1 MQDEHVVQEKFTTAR
16 EATPAGARARRGL
29 RVVGL
34 CALVVAIAVVVFGI
48 VKRRQNEVTVAQW
61 TEAQAI
67 PEVAVLTPKSSPA
80 VAPLV
85 LPGNIQAWYEAPMY
99 ARVSGYLKM
108 WYFDYGAHVKKGDV
122 LAEIDTPDLD
132 AQLAAAQA
140 KLNSALAVVNVRKTE
155 LQFAELTYNRWRESP
170 TGVVSE
176 QETESKQADY
186 GSAKARLNAANA
198 EVAEDQGEVDRLNAL
213 EGFKKIIAPFGG
225 VVTARETDIGALINA
240 GSGTSNEPELFRMA
254 DVSKMRIFVQVPQ
267 QQSAGIAPG
276 QEAEVHLPQYPGKTF
291 KATVATTSDAI
302 NMEART
308 LLVELHVDN
317 PDGLLQPGAYAQVV
331 FRLPS
336 NPDVLRNPNK
346 RAGVPHARTA
356 GRHARSRRQDRAEVG
371 NTRAEPRNRRRSRER
386 PLGVR
391 SGRRQSPGFAG
402 VRRSGARGERSD
414 SRPRCAGDHAGRE
427 GAVRGGRGYR
437 PSAAVSSASRVA

>member
-1 MQDEHVVQEKFTTAR
+1 MQEEHVVQEKFTIAR
-16 EATPAGARARRGL
+16 EATPAKARAPRGL
-29 RVVGL
+29 RLAGL

-48 VKRRQNEVTVAQW
+48 VERRQNEVTVAQW

-155 LQFAELTYNRWRESP
+155 LQFAESTYNRWRESP

-276 QEAEVHLPQYPGKTF
+276 QEAEVHLPQYPGRTF

-336 NPDVLRNPNK
+336 NPDVLRIPTSALVFREQGLQVATLGPGDK
-346 RAGVPHARTA
+346 IELKSVTL
-356 GRHARSRRQDRAEVG
+356 GRNLGTDVEV
-371 NTRAEPRNRRRSRER
+371 
-386 PLGVR
+386 V
-391 SGRRQSPGFAG
+391 SGL
-402 VRRSGARGERSD
+402 
-414 SRPRCAGDHAGRE
+414 
-427 GAVRGGRGYR
+427 
-437 PSAAVSSASRVA
+437 SASDRVVDSPPDSLASGDLVHVASDQTPDRDAQATTPDAKAP

>member
-1 MQDEHVVQEKFTTAR
+1 VQEEHVVQEKFTTAR
-16 EATPAGARARRGL
+16 EATPAEARAPRGL
-29 RVVGL
+29 RLAGL

-48 VKRRQNEVTVAQW
+48 VERRQNEVSVAQW
-61 TEAQAI
+61 TVAQAI

-155 LQFAELTYNRWRESP
+155 LQFAESTYNRWRESP

-186 GSAKARLNAANA
+186 GSARARLNAANA

-213 EGFKKIIAPFGG
+213 EGFKKIIAPFDG

-240 GSGTSNEPELFRMA
+240 GSGTSNGPELFRMA

-276 QEAEVHLPQYPGKTF
+276 QEAEVHLPQYPGRTF
-291 KATVATTSDAI
+291 KATVATTSNAI

-308 LLVELHVDN
+308 LLVELHADN

-336 NPDVLRNPNK
+336 NPDVLRIPTSALVFREQGLQVATLGPGDK
-346 RAGVPHARTA
+346 IELKSVIL
-356 GRHARSRRQDRAEVG
+356 GRNLGIDVEVVSGLLASDRVVDSPPDSLASGDLVRVASDQTPDRAAQASVPD
-371 NTRAEPRNRRRSRER
+371 AKEP
-386 PLGVR
+386 
-391 SGRRQSPGFAG
+391 
-402 VRRSGARGERSD
+402 
-414 SRPRCAGDHAGRE
+414 
-427 GAVRGGRGYR
+427 
-437 PSAAVSSASRVA
+437 

>member
-16 EATPAGARARRGL
+16 EATPAEARAPRGL
-29 RVVGL
+29 RLVGL
-34 CALVVAIAVVVFGI
+34 CALVVAIAVVAFGI
-48 VKRRQNEVTVAQW
+48 LERRQNEVTVAQW

-67 PEVAVLTPKSSPA
+67 PEVAVLTPMSSPA

-155 LQFAELTYNRWRESP
+155 LQFAESTYNRWRESP

-240 GSGTSNEPELFRMA
+240 GSGTSNGPELFRMA

-276 QEAEVHLPQYPGKTF
+276 QEAEVHLPQYPGRTF

-336 NPDVLRNPNK
+336 NPDVLRIPTSALVFRK
-346 RAGVPHARTA
+346 QGLQVATLGPGDKIELKSVTL
-356 GRHARSRRQDRAEVG
+356 GRNLGTDVEVVSGLLASDRVVDSPPDSLA
-371 NTRAEPRNRRRSRER
+371 
-386 PLGVR
+386 
-391 SGRRQSPGFAG
+391 SGDL
-402 VRRSGARGERSD
+402 V
-414 SRPRCAGDHAGRE
+414 
-427 GAVRGGRGYR
+427 
-437 PSAAVSSASRVA
+437 RVASDQTPDHEAQASVPDAKKP

>member
-1 MQDEHVVQEKFTTAR
+1 VQKEHVVQEKFTTAR
-16 EATPAGARARRGL
+16 EATPAEARAPRGL
-29 RVVGL
+29 RLVGL
-34 CALVVAIAVVVFGI
+34 CALVVAIAVVAFGI
-48 VKRRQNEVTVAQW
+48 VERRQNEVTVAQW

-67 PEVAVLTPKSSPA
+67 PEVAVLTPMSSPA

-155 LQFAELTYNRWRESP
+155 LQFAESTYNRWRESP

-186 GSAKARLNAANA
+186 GSARARLNAANA

-213 EGFKKIIAPFGG
+213 EGFKKIIAPFDG

-240 GSGTSNEPELFRMA
+240 GSGTSNGPELFRMA

-276 QEAEVHLPQYPGKTF
+276 QEAEVHLPQYPGRTF

-336 NPDVLRNPNK
+336 NPDVLRIPTSALVFRK
-346 RAGVPHARTA
+346 QGLQVATLGPGDKIELKSVTL
-356 GRHARSRRQDRAEVG
+356 GRNLGTDVEV
-371 NTRAEPRNRRRSRER
+371 
-386 PLGVR
+386 V
-391 SGRRQSPGFAG
+391 SGL
-402 VRRSGARGERSD
+402 
-414 SRPRCAGDHAGRE
+414 
-427 GAVRGGRGYR
+427 
-437 PSAAVSSASRVA
+437 SASDRIVDSPPDSLASGDLVHVASDQTPDRDAQATTPDAKAP

>member
-1 MQDEHVVQEKFTTAR
+1 VQEEHVVQEKFTTAR
-16 EATPAGARARRGL
+16 EATPAEARAPRGL
-29 RVVGL
+29 RLVGL
-34 CALVVAIAVVVFGI
+34 CALVVAIAVVAFGI
-48 VKRRQNEVTVAQW
+48 VERRQNEVTVAQW

-67 PEVAVLTPKSSPA
+67 PEVAVLTPMSSPA

-99 ARVSGYLKM
+99 ARVSGYLNM

-155 LQFAELTYNRWRESP
+155 LQFAESTYNRWRESP

-186 GSAKARLNAANA
+186 GSARARLNAANA

-213 EGFKKIIAPFGG
+213 EGFKKIIAPFAG

-276 QEAEVHLPQYPGKTF
+276 QEAEVHLPQYPGRTF

-336 NPDVLRNPNK
+336 NPDVLRIPTSALVFRK
-346 RAGVPHARTA
+346 QGLQVARLGPGDKIELKSVTL
-356 GRHARSRRQDRAEVG
+356 GRNLGTDVEV
-371 NTRAEPRNRRRSRER
+371 
-386 PLGVR
+386 V
-391 SGRRQSPGFAG
+391 SGL
-402 VRRSGARGERSD
+402 
-414 SRPRCAGDHAGRE
+414 
-427 GAVRGGRGYR
+427 
-437 PSAAVSSASRVA
+437 SASDRIVDSPPDSLASGDLVHVASDQTPDRDAQATTPDAKAP

>member
-16 EATPAGARARRGL
+16 EATPAEARAPRGL
-29 RVVGL
+29 RLVGL

-48 VKRRQNEVTVAQW
+48 VERRQNEVTVAQW

-155 LQFAELTYNRWRESP
+155 LQFAELTYNRWRELP

-186 GSAKARLNAANA
+186 GSAMARLNAANA

-276 QEAEVHLPQYPGKTF
+276 QEAEVHLPQYPGRTF

-336 NPDVLRNPNK
+336 NPDVLRIPTSALVFRK
-346 RAGVPHARTA
+346 QGLQVATLGPGDKIELKSVTL
-356 GRHARSRRQDRAEVG
+356 GRNLGTDVEV
-371 NTRAEPRNRRRSRER
+371 
-386 PLGVR
+386 V
-391 SGRRQSPGFAG
+391 SGL
-402 VRRSGARGERSD
+402 
-414 SRPRCAGDHAGRE
+414 
-427 GAVRGGRGYR
+427 
-437 PSAAVSSASRVA
+437 SASDRVVDSPPDSLASGDLVHVASDQTPDRDAQATTPDAKAP

>member
-1 MQDEHVVQEKFTTAR
+1 
-16 EATPAGARARRGL
+16 
-29 RVVGL
+29 VGL

-48 VKRRQNEVTVAQW
+48 VERRQNEVTVAQW

-155 LQFAELTYNRWRESP
+155 LQFAESTYNRWRESP

-186 GSAKARLNAANA
+186 GSARARLNAANA

-213 EGFKKIIAPFGG
+213 EGFKKIIAPFAG

-240 GSGTSNEPELFRMA
+240 GSGTSNGPELFRMA

-276 QEAEVHLPQYPGKTF
+276 QEAEVHLPQYPGRTF

-336 NPDVLRNPNK
+336 NPDVLRIPTSALVFRK
-346 RAGVPHARTA
+346 QGLQVARLGPGDKIELKSVTL
-356 GRHARSRRQDRAEVG
+356 GRNLGTDVEV
-371 NTRAEPRNRRRSRER
+371 
-386 PLGVR
+386 V
-391 SGRRQSPGFAG
+391 SGL
-402 VRRSGARGERSD
+402 
-414 SRPRCAGDHAGRE
+414 
-427 GAVRGGRGYR
+427 
-437 PSAAVSSASRVA
+437 SASDRIVDSPPDSLASGDLVHVASDQTPDRDAQATTPDAKAP

>member
-1 MQDEHVVQEKFTTAR
+1 VQDEHVVQEKFTTAR
-16 EATPAGARARRGL
+16 EATPAEARAPRGL

-48 VKRRQNEVTVAQW
+48 VERRQNEVTVAQW

-155 LQFAELTYNRWRESP
+155 LQFAESTYNRWRESP

-276 QEAEVHLPQYPGKTF
+276 QEAEVHLPQYPGRTF

-336 NPDVLRNPNK
+336 NPDVLRIPTSALVFRK
-346 RAGVPHARTA
+346 QGLQVATLGPGDKIELKSVTL
-356 GRHARSRRQDRAEVG
+356 GRNLGTDVEVVSGLLASDRVVDSPPDSLA
-371 NTRAEPRNRRRSRER
+371 
-386 PLGVR
+386 
-391 SGRRQSPGFAG
+391 SGDL
-402 VRRSGARGERSD
+402 V
-414 SRPRCAGDHAGRE
+414 
-427 GAVRGGRGYR
+427 
-437 PSAAVSSASRVA
+437 RVASDQTPDRDAQATTPDAKAP

>member
-16 EATPAGARARRGL
+16 EATPAEARAPRGL
-29 RVVGL
+29 RLAGL

-48 VKRRQNEVTVAQW
+48 VERRQNEVTVAQW

-155 LQFAELTYNRWRESP
+155 LQFAESTYNRWRESP

-213 EGFKKIIAPFGG
+213 EGFKKIIAPFDG

-276 QEAEVHLPQYPGKTF
+276 QEAEVHLPQYPGRTF

-336 NPDVLRNPNK
+336 NPDVLRIPTSALVFRK
-346 RAGVPHARTA
+346 QGLQVATLGPGDKIELKSVTL
-356 GRHARSRRQDRAEVG
+356 GRNLGTDVEV
-371 NTRAEPRNRRRSRER
+371 
-386 PLGVR
+386 V
-391 SGRRQSPGFAG
+391 SGL
-402 VRRSGARGERSD
+402 
-414 SRPRCAGDHAGRE
+414 
-427 GAVRGGRGYR
+427 
-437 PSAAVSSASRVA
+437 SASDRVVDSPPDSLASGDLVHVASDQTPDRDAQATTPNAKAP

>member
-1 MQDEHVVQEKFTTAR
+1 VQDEHVVQEKFTTAR
-16 EATPAGARARRGL
+16 GATPTGARAPRGL

-48 VKRRQNEVTVAQW
+48 VERRQNEVTVAQW

-155 LQFAELTYNRWRESP
+155 LQFAESTYNRWRESP

-276 QEAEVHLPQYPGKTF
+276 QEAEVHLPQYPGRTF

-336 NPDVLRNPNK
+336 NPDVLRIPTSALVFRK
-346 RAGVPHARTA
+346 QGLQVATLGPGDKIELKSVTL
-356 GRHARSRRQDRAEVG
+356 GRNLGTDVEV
-371 NTRAEPRNRRRSRER
+371 
-386 PLGVR
+386 V
-391 SGRRQSPGFAG
+391 SGL
-402 VRRSGARGERSD
+402 
-414 SRPRCAGDHAGRE
+414 
-427 GAVRGGRGYR
+427 
-437 PSAAVSSASRVA
+437 SASDRVVDSPPDSLASGDLVHVASDQTPDRDAQATTPDAKAP

>member
-1 MQDEHVVQEKFTTAR
+1 MQEEHVVQEKFTTAR
-16 EATPAGARARRGL
+16 EATPAQARAPRGL
-29 RVVGL
+29 RLAGL

-48 VKRRQNEVTVAQW
+48 VERRQNEVTVAQW

-67 PEVAVLTPKSSPA
+67 PEVAVLMPKSSPA

-132 AQLAAAQA
+132 AQLAAGQA

-155 LQFAELTYNRWRESP
+155 LQFAESTYNRWRESP
-170 TGVVSE
+170 KGVVSE

-186 GSAKARLNAANA
+186 GSAMARLNAANA

-213 EGFKKIIAPFGG
+213 EGFKKIIAPFDG

-276 QEAEVHLPQYPGKTF
+276 QEAEVHLPQYPGRTF

-336 NPDVLRNPNK
+336 NPDVLRIPTSALVFRK
-346 RAGVPHARTA
+346 QGLQVATLGPGDKIELKSVTL
-356 GRHARSRRQDRAEVG
+356 GRNLGTDVEV
-371 NTRAEPRNRRRSRER
+371 
-386 PLGVR
+386 V
-391 SGRRQSPGFAG
+391 SGL
-402 VRRSGARGERSD
+402 
-414 SRPRCAGDHAGRE
+414 
-427 GAVRGGRGYR
+427 
-437 PSAAVSSASRVA
+437 SASDRVVDSPPDSLASGDLVHMASDQTPDREAQATTPDAKAP

>member
-1 MQDEHVVQEKFTTAR
+1 VQDEHVVQEKFTTAR
-16 EATPAGARARRGL
+16 EATPAEARAPRGL
-29 RVVGL
+29 RLAGL

-48 VKRRQNEVTVAQW
+48 VERRQNEVTVAQW

-108 WYFDYGAHVKKGDV
+108 WYFDYGAHVKKGEV

-132 AQLAAAQA
+132 AQLAAGQA
-140 KLNSALAVVNVRKTE
+140 KLNSALAVVNVRKAE
-155 LQFAELTYNRWRESP
+155 LQFAESTYNRWRESP
-170 TGVVSE
+170 KGVVSE

-186 GSAKARLNAANA
+186 GSAMARLNAANA
-198 EVAEDQGEVDRLNAL
+198 EVAADQGEVDRLNAL
-213 EGFKKIIAPFGG
+213 EGFKKIIAPFDG

-276 QEAEVHLPQYPGKTF
+276 QEAEVHLPQYPGRTF

-336 NPDVLRNPNK
+336 NPDVLRIPTSALVFRK
-346 RAGVPHARTA
+346 QGLQVATLGPGDKIELKSVTL
-356 GRHARSRRQDRAEVG
+356 GRNLGTDVEV
-371 NTRAEPRNRRRSRER
+371 
-386 PLGVR
+386 V
-391 SGRRQSPGFAG
+391 SGL
-402 VRRSGARGERSD
+402 
-414 SRPRCAGDHAGRE
+414 
-427 GAVRGGRGYR
+427 
-437 PSAAVSSASRVA
+437 SASDRVVDSPPDSLASGDLVHVASDQTPDREAQATTPDAKAP

>member
-16 EATPAGARARRGL
+16 EATPAEARAPRGL
-29 RVVGL
+29 RLVGL

-48 VKRRQNEVTVAQW
+48 VERRQNEVTVAQW

-155 LQFAELTYNRWRESP
+155 LQFAESTYNRWRESP

-198 EVAEDQGEVDRLNAL
+198 EVAENQGEVDRLNAL

-276 QEAEVHLPQYPGKTF
+276 QEAEVHLPQYPGRTF

-336 NPDVLRNPNK
+336 NPDVLRIPTSALVFRKQGLQVATLGPGDKIELKSVTLGRNLGTDVEVVSGLSVSDRVVDSPPDSLASGDLVHVASGQTPD
-346 RAGVPHARTA
+346 REAQASVP
-356 GRHARSRRQDRAEVG
+356 DPK
-371 NTRAEPRNRRRSRER
+371 EP
-386 PLGVR
+386 
-391 SGRRQSPGFAG
+391 
-402 VRRSGARGERSD
+402 
-414 SRPRCAGDHAGRE
+414 
-427 GAVRGGRGYR
+427 
-437 PSAAVSSASRVA
+437 

>member
-1 MQDEHVVQEKFTTAR
+1 VQKEHVVQEKFTTAR
-16 EATPAGARARRGL
+16 EATPAEARAPRGL
-29 RVVGL
+29 RLVGL
-34 CALVVAIAVVVFGI
+34 CALVVAIAVVAFGI
-48 VKRRQNEVTVAQW
+48 VERRQNEVTVAQW

-67 PEVAVLTPKSSPA
+67 PEVAVLTPMSSPA

-155 LQFAELTYNRWRESP
+155 LQFAESTYNRWRESP

-276 QEAEVHLPQYPGKTF
+276 QEAEVHLPQYPGRTF

-336 NPDVLRNPNK
+336 NPDVLRIPTSALVFRK
-346 RAGVPHARTA
+346 QGLQVATLGPGDKIELKSVTL
-356 GRHARSRRQDRAEVG
+356 GRNLGTDVEVVSGLLASDRVVDSPPDSLA
-371 NTRAEPRNRRRSRER
+371 
-386 PLGVR
+386 
-391 SGRRQSPGFAG
+391 SGDLVHVA
-402 VRRSGARGERSD
+402 SD
-414 SRPRCAGDHAGRE
+414 QTPDRDAQATTPDAKA
-427 GAVRGGRGYR
+427 
-437 PSAAVSSASRVA
+437 P

>member
-1 MQDEHVVQEKFTTAR
+1 VQEEHVVQEKFTTAR
-16 EATPAGARARRGL
+16 EATPAEARAPRGL
-29 RVVGL
+29 RLVGL
-34 CALVVAIAVVVFGI
+34 CALVVAIAVVAFGI
-48 VKRRQNEVTVAQW
+48 VERRQNEVAVAQW

-155 LQFAELTYNRWRESP
+155 LQFAESTYNRWRESP

-276 QEAEVHLPQYPGKTF
+276 QEAEVHLPQYPGRTF

-336 NPDVLRNPNK
+336 NPDVLRIPTSALVFRK
-346 RAGVPHARTA
+346 QGLQVATLGPGDKIELKSVTL
-356 GRHARSRRQDRAEVG
+356 GRNLGTDVEV
-371 NTRAEPRNRRRSRER
+371 
-386 PLGVR
+386 V
-391 SGRRQSPGFAG
+391 SGL
-402 VRRSGARGERSD
+402 
-414 SRPRCAGDHAGRE
+414 
-427 GAVRGGRGYR
+427 
-437 PSAAVSSASRVA
+437 SASDRVVDSPPDSLASGDLGHVASDQTPDREAQATTPDAKAP

>member
-16 EATPAGARARRGL
+16 EATPTGARAPRGL
-29 RVVGL
+29 RAVGL

-48 VKRRQNEVTVAQW
+48 VERRQNEVTVAQW

-67 PEVAVLTPKSSPA
+67 PEVAALTPKSSPA

-99 ARVSGYLKM
+99 ARVNGYLKM

-155 LQFAELTYNRWRESP
+155 LQFAESTYNRWRESP

-240 GSGTSNEPELFRMA
+240 GSGTSNGPELFRMA

-276 QEAEVHLPQYPGKTF
+276 QEAEVHLPQYPGRIF

-336 NPDVLRNPNK
+336 NPDVLRIPTSALVFRK
-346 RAGVPHARTA
+346 QGLQVATLGPGDKIELKSVTL
-356 GRHARSRRQDRAEVG
+356 GRNLGTDVEV
-371 NTRAEPRNRRRSRER
+371 
-386 PLGVR
+386 V
-391 SGRRQSPGFAG
+391 SGL
-402 VRRSGARGERSD
+402 
-414 SRPRCAGDHAGRE
+414 
-427 GAVRGGRGYR
+427 
-437 PSAAVSSASRVA
+437 SASDRVVDSPPDSLASGDLVHVASDQTPDGDAQATTPDAKVP

>member
-1 MQDEHVVQEKFTTAR
+1 VQEEHVVQEKFTTAR
-16 EATPAGARARRGL
+16 EATPAEARAPRGL
-29 RVVGL
+29 RLVGL
-34 CALVVAIAVVVFGI
+34 CALVVAIAVVAFGI
-48 VKRRQNEVTVAQW
+48 LERRQNEVTVAQW

-67 PEVAVLTPKSSPA
+67 PEVAVLTPMSSPA

-155 LQFAELTYNRWRESP
+155 LQFAESTYNRWRESP

-186 GSAKARLNAANA
+186 GSARARLNAANA

-213 EGFKKIIAPFGG
+213 EGFKKIIAPFDG

-240 GSGTSNEPELFRMA
+240 GSGTSNGPELFRMA

-276 QEAEVHLPQYPGKTF
+276 QEAEVHLPQYPGRTF

-336 NPDVLRNPNK
+336 NPDVLRIPTSALVFRK
-346 RAGVPHARTA
+346 QGLQVATLGPGDKIELKSVTL
-356 GRHARSRRQDRAEVG
+356 GRNLGTDVEV
-371 NTRAEPRNRRRSRER
+371 
-386 PLGVR
+386 V
-391 SGRRQSPGFAG
+391 SGL
-402 VRRSGARGERSD
+402 
-414 SRPRCAGDHAGRE
+414 
-427 GAVRGGRGYR
+427 
-437 PSAAVSSASRVA
+437 SASDRVVDSPPDSLASGDLVHVASDQTPDRDAQATTPDAKAP